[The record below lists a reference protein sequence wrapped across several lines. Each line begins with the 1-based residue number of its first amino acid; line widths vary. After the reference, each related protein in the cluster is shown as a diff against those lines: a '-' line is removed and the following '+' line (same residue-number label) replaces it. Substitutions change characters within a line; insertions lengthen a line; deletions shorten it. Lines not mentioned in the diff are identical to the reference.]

1 MMRNST
7 TDNSKTIAYL
17 LLAAAAFFIFNRWF
31 GFLRLDIGT
40 LWPLF
45 IIIPGAAFLYAA
57 HTGDES
63 ESRTGLYFPGM
74 IITGTGLILLYQ
86 MWSGHWESWA
96 YAWTLYPA
104 FVGLAME
111 MQARRLG
118 NRRQMAQGSEFVRW
132 ALTGFGIGF
141 FFFEILI
148 FGNSAWLPII
158 LIAAAL
164 ILLYRGRRSGRS
176 FGDFTPDSYAYKG
189 KRDDVYRNGANGSKS
204 KRDLTEE
211 DERMI

>member
-7 TDNSKTIAYL
+7 TDNSKTFAYL
-17 LLAAAAFFIFNRWF
+17 LIAAAVFFIFNRWF

-57 HTGDES
+57 QSGDE
-63 ESRTGLYFPGM
+63 ERAGLYYPGM

-86 MWSGHWESWA
+86 MWSGHWASWA

-104 FVGLAME
+104 FVGVAME
-111 MQARRLG
+111 LHGRRLG
-118 NRRQMAQGSEFVRW
+118 NRRQMAQGSEMVRW

-148 FGNSAWLPII
+148 FGNSAWLPIV

-164 ILLYRGRRSGRS
+164 VLLYRGRRA
-176 FGDFTPDSYAYKG
+176 GDALDDFRPGPYSSKI
-189 KRDDVYRNGANGSKS
+189 KRDISHNGHSNGDYKS
-204 KRDLTEE
+204 KRNLTE
-211 DERMI
+211 DEQII

>member
-1 MMRNST
+1 MMRNSA
-7 TDNSKTIAYL
+7 TDNSKTVAYL
-17 LLAAAAFFIFNRWF
+17 LIAAAVFFIFNRWF
-31 GFLRLDIGT
+31 GFIRLDIGT

-45 IIIPGAAFLYAA
+45 VIIPGAAFLYAA

-63 ESRTGLYFPGM
+63 RAGLYFPGT
-74 IITGTGLILLYQ
+74 IVTGTGLILLYQ
-86 MWSGHWESWA
+86 MWSGHWASWA

-111 MQARRLG
+111 LQGRRLG
-118 NRRQMAQGSEFVRW
+118 NRSLVRQGGEFVRW

-141 FFFEILI
+141 FLFEILI
-148 FGNSAWLPII
+148 FGNSSWVPVI

-164 ILLYRGRRSGRS
+164 VLLYRGRRGNTA
-176 FGDFTPDSYAYKG
+176 FGGFSPEPYKG
-189 KRDDVYRNGANGSKS
+189 KREDVYRNGYSNGNGKA

-211 DERMI
+211 DERII